1 MTSTWKTSADSL
13 VSDLRNVFG
22 TRLLAVV
29 AYGPRIEGDTDTPL
43 TCLALVS
50 SLTAEDLQSCAQFA
64 RRWSRAH
71 IATPLI
77 LPSQEFMR
85 SLDTFPLEYGEIIRA
100 HELVY
105 GDNPFTS
112 ATIAS
117 DDVRRACELQAKSHL
132 VHLREAFIESGGR
145 PTDVAE
151 LVTTS
156 APAFTQLLRNVA
168 RLNRVT
174 TDDRSEVTRAGAR
187 AVGIPEELVA
197 DMLNLERRPGVPA
210 TDPSRLFPEYL
221 AAVEQLARAV
231 DGWRA

>member
-1 MTSTWKTSADSL
+1 
-13 VSDLRNVFG
+13 
-22 TRLLAVV
+22 
-29 AYGPRIEGDTDTPL
+29 
-43 TCLALVS
+43 
-50 SLTAEDLQSCAQFA
+50 
-64 RRWSRAH
+64 
-71 IATPLI
+71 
-77 LPSQEFMR
+77 MR

-100 HELVY
+100 HQLVY
-105 GDNPFTS
+105 GDNPFSS
-112 ATIAS
+112 ATIAA

-174 TDDRSEVTRAGAR
+174 TDDKNEVTRAGAR

-197 DMLNLERRPGVPA
+197 DMLSLERRPGVPA